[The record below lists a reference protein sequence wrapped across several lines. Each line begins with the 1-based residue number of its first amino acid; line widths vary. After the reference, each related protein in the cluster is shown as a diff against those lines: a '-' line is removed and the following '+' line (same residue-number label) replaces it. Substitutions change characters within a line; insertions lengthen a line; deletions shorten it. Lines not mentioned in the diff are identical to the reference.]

1 MRTFN
6 LEKVLYSLVLLLSI
20 GSAAHAGDSL
30 FAKQIQLDYSE
41 ISIDSG
47 YTLVAAFIPTGSDS
61 EVCFVNLGDSGFYLG
76 YFAPTTCIR
85 RTYMGQ
91 KGLVVIVSTAGW
103 VLPTDFV
110 MRVSVYQNGAK
121 FYGAPVFY
129 LGP

>member
-20 GSAAHAGDSL
+20 GSAAHADDSL

-41 ISIDSG
+41 ISIDSD

-110 MRVSVYQNGAK
+110 MRISVYQKGAK

-129 LGP
+129 LDL